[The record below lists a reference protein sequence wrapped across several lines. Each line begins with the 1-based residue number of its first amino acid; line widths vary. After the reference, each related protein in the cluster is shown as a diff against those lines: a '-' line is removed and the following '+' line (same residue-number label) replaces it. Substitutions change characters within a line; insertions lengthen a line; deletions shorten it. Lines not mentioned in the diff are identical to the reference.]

1 MAGLDDL
8 DARAAA
14 DGLARGDFSSEEL
27 IRATLARIESA
38 NPSINAYLHV
48 ARESAI
54 AGARASDARRL
65 ANAAYHPLDGL
76 PVAVKDNIAVAGMP
90 WTAGMAAYRDRV
102 AAEDAYCVA
111 RLRKSGAVIL
121 GKLHLHEAA
130 LGASSDNPHFGP
142 CHNPHRIGFSPGGSS
157 GGSAAALA
165 ARMAV
170 LTLGTDTMGSVRI
183 PAAYCGVVGL
193 KPSNGRVSQRG
204 LDTVSRRLDH
214 VGPMARRVGDLGLIY
229 QQISSLDAHDPQSR
243 AVPLGHLAQSGAEL
257 RVGVMV
263 DLDRHGVDAKVAD
276 AFDGAIAALSACF
289 PTQIEVRFDGID
301 FGRLRRAGLLIA
313 ESEMNLV
320 HSQALAERPEL
331 FSPALREMLA
341 FARSKS
347 AVDLIAAD
355 RMLDTAIVRAREI
368 FQRVDVL
375 LTPTTPQTAF
385 PFSTP
390 TPVNQADLTSFAN
403 FAGLP
408 ALSLP
413 AGKVDGLPVGLQVIG
428 PLGSDLALIELG
440 EVIEVALAIEG

>member
-276 AFDGAIAALSACF
+276 AFAGAIAALSACF

>member
-54 AGARASDARRL
+54 AQARASDARRL
-65 ANAAYHPLDGL
+65 SNAAYHPLDGL

-102 AAEDAYCVA
+102 ATEDAYCVA

-142 CHNPHRIGFSPGGSS
+142 CHNPHRIGYSPGGSS

-183 PAAYCGVVGL
+183 PAAYCGVVGF
-193 KPSNGRVSQRG
+193 KPSTGRVSQRG

-229 QQISSLDAHDPQSR
+229 QQISSLDAHDPQAR

-263 DLDRHGVDAKVAD
+263 DLDRHGVEVGVAD
-276 AFDGAIAALSACF
+276 AFDRAVAELAACF
-289 PTQIEVRFDGID
+289 PNRIDVRFDGID
-301 FGRLRRAGLLIA
+301 FGRLRRAGLLLA

-320 HSQALAERPEL
+320 HAQALTERPEL
-331 FSPALREMLA
+331 FSRALREMLA

-347 AVDLIAAD
+347 AVDFVAAD
-355 RMLDTAIVRAREI
+355 RLLDTAILRAREI
-368 FQRVDVL
+368 FQQVDVL
-375 LTPTTPQTAF
+375 LTPTAPQTAF

-413 AGKVDGLPVGLQVIG
+413 MGLVDGLPVGLQVIG
-428 PLGSDLALIELG
+428 PIGSDLALIELG
-440 EVIEVALAIEG
+440 EVMEIALGIEG